1 MFSIRL
7 SPTHSLFSVPQIP
20 LIQVPRPRAEARG
33 YPFMCPP
40 GVHPL
45 FRRGEYLGHLSALSC
60 AQSVVDYILR
70 EYFLH
75 VYLCSCG
82 SGLLLL
88 RHFNAPGVL
97 LLSENCI
104 LRLSLIPTSEA
115 SNPESKISPNL
126 LYFSGKHSWKTES
139 GPGRAV
145 RTSGAQHLATLVR
158 FLGFSWNLVHT
169 KDGEDFCTVKRDSFT
184 K

>member
-1 MFSIRL
+1 MDRPAPGRPSQRELSRQNLDLGLVCPAPL
-7 SPTHSLFSVPQIP
+7 SPQSAAGYIP
-20 LIQVPRPRAEARG
+20 HV
-33 YPFMCPP
+33 Y
-40 GVHPL
+40 
-45 FRRGEYLGHLSALSC
+45 LSC
-60 AQSVVDYILR
+60 
-70 EYFLH
+70 
-75 VYLCSCG
+75 VYLCSRL
-82 SGLLLL
+82 SGLLPSH
-88 RHFNAPGVL
+88 HFNAPGVL

-126 LYFSGKHSWKTES
+126 FYFSGKHSWKTES

-145 RTSGAQHLATLVR
+145 RTSSVQHLATLVR